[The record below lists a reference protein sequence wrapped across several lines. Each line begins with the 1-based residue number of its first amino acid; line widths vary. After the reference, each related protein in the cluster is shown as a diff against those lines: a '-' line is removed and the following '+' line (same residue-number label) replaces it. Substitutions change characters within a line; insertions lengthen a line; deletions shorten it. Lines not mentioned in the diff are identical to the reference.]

1 MQENDEFE
9 RLADKLFDGLLKI
22 DSSGKITGWNKSAE
36 RITGFAADKII
47 GTKYQTHPAKH
58 VSESGK
64 ELPNGVI
71 PLLLTLKD
79 GLPREAL
86 AYLVHADGYRV
97 PTITRTQAIWDESG
111 KISGAL
117 ELFNDNKALIASFQ
131 TVQAV
136 RKAEETV
143 LFDPLTGI
151 GNRPH
156 IETKIRSA
164 IEDFHAGRSPFGI
177 LFIDIDHFKE
187 FNDTYGH
194 LLGDKILRLT
204 ANTLRNN
211 LRASDSCGRWG
222 GEEFIGVVHDI
233 DLGGLEKVSEK
244 LRLTISQ
251 SRVQEKDLELS
262 VTVSI
267 GSTLINPTD
276 TFQSLIDRAD
286 RLMYKSKRAGRNRVT
301 VGK

>member
-1 MQENDEFE
+1 MKESDKFE
-9 RLADKLFDGLLKI
+9 RLAERLFDGLLEI
-22 DSSGKITGWNKSAE
+22 NSTGRITAWNKAAE
-36 RITGFAADKII
+36 RITGYPADKLI
-47 GTKYQTHPAKH
+47 GKQYQKHPAKH

-64 ELPNGVI
+64 ELPDGVT

-86 AYLVHADGYRV
+86 AYLIHADGYRAPV
-97 PTITRTQAIWDESG
+97 ITRTLAVWDESG

-117 ELFNDNKALIASFQ
+117 ELFNDNKGLIAAFQ
-131 TVQAV
+131 TVQ
-136 RKAEETV
+136 KTDQTV

-156 IETKIRSA
+156 IETKIRTA
-164 IEDFHAGRSPFGI
+164 IEDFRSGRAPFGI
-177 LFIDIDHFKE
+177 LFIDIDHFKK

-233 DLGGLEKVSEK
+233 DMSGLEKVSEK

-251 SRVQEKDLELS
+251 TKTQENNFELG

-267 GSTLINPTD
+267 GSTLIHPAD
-276 TFQSLIDRAD
+276 TLQSLIDRAD